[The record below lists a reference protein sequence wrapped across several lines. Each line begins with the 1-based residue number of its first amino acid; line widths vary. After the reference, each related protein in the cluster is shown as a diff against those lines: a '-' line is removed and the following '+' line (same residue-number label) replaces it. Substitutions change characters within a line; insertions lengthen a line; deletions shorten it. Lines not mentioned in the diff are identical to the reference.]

1 MRLEDEIDIIGQSKD
16 RMSHEDKVMFYELK
30 KKSMVVG
37 MLLAIFVFGGMG
49 QVYTGKVAK
58 GVLFMLIS
66 WLLIPYIYAIWD
78 THRLIN
84 EYNDELYLAVFGGFD

>member
-1 MRLEDEIDIIGQSKD
+1 MRLEDEIEIIEQNKD

-49 QVYTGKVAK
+49 QIYTGNAAK

-66 WLLIPYIYAIWD
+66 WLVIPYIYAIWD

-84 EYNDELYLAVFGGFD
+84 EYNDELYLVVFGDFD

>member
-1 MRLEDEIDIIGQSKD
+1 MRLEDEIAIIGQNKG
-16 RMSHEDKVMFYELK
+16 RMSHEDKVVFYELK

-49 QVYTGKVAK
+49 QIYASKVAK

-84 EYNDELYLAVFGGFD
+84 EYNDVLYQAVFSDFD